1 MRLCGRVLDG
11 LVSELLVF
19 QSAFESDKLLCVK
32 SRLCLDLPAARP
44 NSQ

>member
-19 QSAFESDKLLCVK
+19 QCVFKRDKLLCVK
-32 SRLCLDLPAARP
+32 SRLCLDSPAARL
-44 NSQ
+44 NSE